1 MPFVC
6 RCCGEEHD
14 SLPEPAYQRPDLV
27 WMLRVAGEEGRVSGD
42 DDHCVLRGRK
52 HGEPTRYFLRGLL
65 PFRVIDAEVEGGWA
79 IGTWVEVA
87 EADFTAYRALSEAG
101 LDDESCAPF
110 PGRIANQVMRL
121 TGVLGTEVSVQPAG
135 ADRRATLWFPKQ
147 ADHLLARLQAKASAW
162 NRSTPLSVRST
173 ELGVCAGRRAAADLH
188 ARRILTTGTIHSM
201 RVASWTLPP

>member
-6 RCCGEEHD
+6 NCCGEEHD

-27 WMLRVAGEEGRVSGD
+27 WMLRVAGEEWRTSGD

-52 HGEPTRYFLRGLL
+52 EGEPTRYFLRGLM

-79 IGTWVEVA
+79 IGAWVEVA

-101 LDDESCAPF
+101 RDDASCPRF

-121 TGVLGTEVSVQPAG
+121 PGVLDTEVSVQPAG
-135 ADRRATLWFPKQ
+135 ADRRPTLWFPER
-147 ADHLLARLQAKASAW
+147 ADHLLARLQA
-162 NRSTPLSVRST
+162 
-173 ELGVCAGRRAAADLH
+173 EGIGMEQIH
-188 ARRILTTGTIHSM
+188 AFVGQIH
-201 RVASWTLPP
+201 